1 MREEWLLIA
10 ILTLAVVVL
19 PFSLV
24 YVIGRRVSGVT
35 AAGLASVLLII
46 LLAVAGW
53 IRLTGLEDLGYGPQ
67 FAAAL
72 FLVYVALPV
81 FLSAV
86 AALGIGQWFRRRDR
100 MRGMKQILRDDVS
113 RFR

>member
-1 MREEWLLIA
+1 MLIA

-19 PFSLV
+19 PFALV
-24 YVIGRRVSGVT
+24 YAIGRRVSGAIAT
-35 AAGLASVLLII
+35 ALGSVLLI
-46 LLAVAGW
+46 LLLGVAGW
-53 IRLTGLEDLGYGPQ
+53 IRLTGSEDVGYGPE

-86 AALGIGQWFRRRDR
+86 AALGLGQWFRRRDR
-100 MRGMKQILRDDVS
+100 MREMKPFLRD
-113 RFR
+113 RQL